1 MQPGAH
7 GGAQLSGLI
16 LTLLIAVV
24 LIALRNRRPRRLRL
38 EAMWVRPVIFLALI
52 ILTFG
57 ATATR
62 TDALSLAIMGLA
74 LLLGIA
80 AGWMRG
86 SLMKIEVHP
95 ETYDITS
102 RASPA
107 GMLFILAV
115 LGVRIFIR
123 SSAMQTSVA
132 GVTAAVIADALIL
145 FAAAMMITQGV
156 EMFLRAR
163 RLLGEARAA
172 SVDPGNRPIVS

>member
-16 LTLLIAVV
+16 LTV
-24 LIALRNRRPRRLRL
+24 LIAIVVLAMRNRRPRRLRL

-52 ILTFG
+52 ILAFG
-57 ATATR
+57 ATVTP
-62 TDALSLAIMGLA
+62 TDAPSLTALVLA
-74 LLLGIA
+74 FLFGVA

-86 SLMKIEVHP
+86 SLMKIDVHP
-95 ETYDITS
+95 ETHDITS

-107 GMLFILAV
+107 GMLFIFAV

-123 SSAMQTSVA
+123 SSAMKTSVA
-132 GVTAAVIADALIL
+132 GVSAAVIADALIL
-145 FAAAMMITQGV
+145 FAAAMMITQSV

-163 RLLGEARAA
+163 HLLGQAKAA

>member
-1 MQPGAH
+1 MHPGAQ
-7 GGAQLSGLI
+7 GGTQLSGLI
-16 LTLLIAVV
+16 ITLLIAVV
-24 LIALRNRRPRRLRL
+24 VLAMRNRRPRRLRL

-57 ATATR
+57 AAGTP
-62 TDALSLAIMGLA
+62 TDALSLAFLVLA
-74 LLLGIA
+74 FLLGIA

-86 SLMKIEVHP
+86 SLMKIDVHP

-123 SSAMQTSVA
+123 SSATPATVA
-132 GVTAAVIADALIL
+132 GVSAAVIADALIL
-145 FAAAMMITQGV
+145 FAAAMMITQSV
-156 EMFLRAR
+156 EMFFRAR
-163 RLLGEARAA
+163 RLLGEAKAA